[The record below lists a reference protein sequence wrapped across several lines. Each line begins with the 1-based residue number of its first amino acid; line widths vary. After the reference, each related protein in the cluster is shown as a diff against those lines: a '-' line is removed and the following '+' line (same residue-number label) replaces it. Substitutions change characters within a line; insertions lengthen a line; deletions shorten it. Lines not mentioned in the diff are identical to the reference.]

1 MPPGRYLRTL
11 LLACAITLIS
21 AAALNYAVDP
31 YGLYRR
37 IEVAGFNAVK
47 PKSGANGQLVK
58 PYRVIEAR
66 PRTLVLGNSRSE
78 AGLDPASALWPD
90 AMRPVYNFSLP
101 ASGISTALGNLRH
114 VLAAGKPGTVILGID
129 FFDFVTD
136 RRRAGA
142 SRTREPTDLERRYLV
157 TGDGSRNDARDWQ
170 VMKDHATVLLS
181 LNTLIDAF
189 VTVGAQRMSDNAD
202 LTALGFYPMHEYR
215 RFVRADGQHTMFRQV
230 ETTYLTSYLRL
241 QPTIHPD
248 GDRSSPE
255 LRDFAAVVS
264 LCRTEGV
271 NLIVFIHPYHAH
283 ILESYRAAGL
293 WPLFE
298 AWKRDIVALL
308 EADRAAHPDLA
319 PIPLWDFSGYTGIT
333 TEAVPPAGDRKTTM
347 QGYWEAGHYNSA
359 VGDLALA
366 RMLGSAGVSV
376 PDEFGVRLA
385 PAMLESHLARIR
397 DDRERYAAA
406 RAEEVA
412 GIGQLADSLREK
424 LKAAAR

>member
-1 MPPGRYLRTL
+1 MPPGRYLGTL
-11 LLACAITLIS
+11 LLSCAITLIL
-21 AAALNYAVDP
+21 AAGVNYSVDP

-58 PYRVIEAR
+58 PYRVIEVR
-66 PRTLVLGNSRSE
+66 PRTLLLGNSRSE
-78 AGLDPASALWPD
+78 AGLDPASPVWPE

-142 SRTREPTDLERRYLV
+142 PRATEPTDLERRYL
-157 TGDGSRNDARDWQ
+157 TTRDGEGNRAREWQ
-170 VMKDHATVLLS
+170 VAKDHATALLS

-189 VTVGAQRMSDNAD
+189 VTIGAQRMSDSAD
-202 LTALGFYPMHEYR
+202 LTDLGFYPMHEYR

-230 ETTYLTSYLRL
+230 ESTYLTSYLRL
-241 QPTIHPD
+241 QPTLHPD
-248 GDRSSPE
+248 GDRTSPE
-255 LRDFAAVVS
+255 LRDFAQVVS
-264 LCRTEGV
+264 LCRAAGV

-298 AWKRDIVALL
+298 DWKRDIVALL
-308 EADRAAHPDLA
+308 DEDGAAHPDL
-319 PIPLWDFSGYTGIT
+319 PPVPLWDFSGYTGVT
-333 TEAVPPAGDRKTTM
+333 TEAVPPAGDRRTTM
-347 QGYWEAGHYNSA
+347 QGYWEAGHYNSV

-366 RMLGSAGVSV
+366 RMLGTRDVAA
-376 PDEFGVRLA
+376 PDDFGVKLA
-385 PAMLESHLARIR
+385 PDMLESHIAGIR
-397 DDRERYAAA
+397 ADRERYAVD
-406 RAEEVA
+406 RADEVA
-412 GIGQLADSLREK
+412 GIRRMADSLREK

>member
-11 LLACAITLIS
+11 LLACAITLIA
-21 AAALNYAVDP
+21 AAALNFAVDP

-37 IEVAGFNAVK
+37 FEITGFNAVK

-58 PYRVIEAR
+58 PYRVLEAR
-66 PRTLVLGNSRSE
+66 PRTLLLGNSRSE
-78 AGLDPASALWPD
+78 AGLDPASPVWPD

-142 SRTREPTDLERRYLV
+142 SRATEATDLERRYLA
-157 TGDGSRNDARDWQ
+157 TREGERNGAREWQ
-170 VMKDHATVLLS
+170 VVKDHATVLLS

-241 QPTIHPD
+241 QPTLHPE
-248 GDRSSPE
+248 GGRTSPE
-255 LRDFAAVVS
+255 LRDFAEVVS
-264 LCRTEGV
+264 LCRAAGV

-298 AWKRDIVALL
+298 DWKRDIVALL
-308 EADRAAHPDLA
+308 DTDRTAHPDLA
-319 PIPLWDFSGYTGIT
+319 PVPLWDFSGYTGVT
-333 TEAVPPAGDRKTTM
+333 TEAVPPAGDRRTTM
-347 QGYWEAGHYNSA
+347 HGYWEAGHYNSA

-366 RMLGSAGVSV
+366 RMLGAPGVSV
-376 PDEFGVRLA
+376 PDGFGVKLA
-385 PAMLESHLARIR
+385 PQMLESHLARIR
-397 DDRERYAAA
+397 EDRERYAVT
-406 RAEEVA
+406 RADEVA
-412 GIGQLADSLREK
+412 GIVRMADSLREK